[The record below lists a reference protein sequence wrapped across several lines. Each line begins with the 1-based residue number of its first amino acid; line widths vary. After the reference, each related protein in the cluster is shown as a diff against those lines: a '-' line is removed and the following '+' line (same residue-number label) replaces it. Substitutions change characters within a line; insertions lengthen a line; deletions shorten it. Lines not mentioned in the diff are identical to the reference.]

1 MPEIIGEYIDRLT
14 TVEMRI
20 QGLPRG
26 KTHLLYDAARRDA
39 GEPLSLR
46 AARGLLERVHPGDRV
61 LITCGAGVPPW
72 LPKGES
78 DGPPGGVAI
87 AHALSLGLTALPV
100 FVTTDPHRD
109 PIMASAGAAGIPVL
123 DYEMARQR
131 TGAGSVV
138 AFPSDD
144 AGAAERARELLEIYR
159 PAAVIAVETIG
170 PNQHGVSHSVL
181 GRVGPV
187 PNPAYH
193 HLFTAAAEQGIYS
206 IGIGDGGNEIG
217 CGRIVDSVREIQDYG
232 GRCQCPCGG
241 GMATVIKTDVLI
253 ITAVSNWGGY
263 GLAAMLAYLLM
274 KPDVLHSPQM
284 EDRILDACARAGGAD
299 GAFAAPIMSVDGIDA
314 EVSVGL
320 VRMLGQIVHNG
331 LLHLQRAF

>member
-14 TVEMRI
+14 TVEMRML
-20 QGLPRG
+20 GLPRG
-26 KTHLLYDAARRDA
+26 KTRQLYDAARQDA
-39 GEPLSLR
+39 DEPLSLR
-46 AARGLLERVHPGDRV
+46 AARGLLEHVQAGDRV

-87 AHALSLGLTALPV
+87 ARALSVGLTALPV
-100 FVTTDPHRD
+100 FVATDLHRD
-109 PIMASAGAAGIPVL
+109 PIVASAGAAGITML
-123 DYEMARQR
+123 DYVLAQQR
-131 TGAGSVV
+131 TGAGSV
-138 AFPSDD
+138 ASFPDGD
-144 AGAAERARELLEIYR
+144 AGAVERANELLDTYR

-181 GRVGPV
+181 GRVGAV
-187 PNPAYH
+187 RNPAYH
-193 HLFTAAAEQGIYS
+193 HLFTAAAERGIYS

-217 CGRIVDSVREIQDYG
+217 CGRIVESVREIQDYG
-232 GRCQCPCGG
+232 AQCQCPCGG
-241 GMATVIKTDVLI
+241 GMATVVATDALI
-253 ITAVSNWGGY
+253 IAAVSNWGGY
-263 GLAAMLAYLLM
+263 GLAAMLAYLL
-274 KPDVLHSPQM
+274 KNPGVVHTPRT
-284 EDRILDACARAGGAD
+284 EERILEACTRAGGAD

-331 LLHLQRAF
+331 LLELRRDF